1 MATIDG
7 LAMVARARA
16 FVGRAIIPQGMC
28 LNFVW
33 LRAGGL
39 SSIGASVGRMRTA
52 FASWQATP
60 EAHRHHS
67 DWAAPIGAV
76 VHYGPSPT
84 RRDKNRDAGDI
95 GISIGG
101 GYGIFTDAAGQ
112 GSRVGIMTLRAR
124 AAQIARP
131 YLGWAESLGGHTIRL
146 ATTATAGEIREA
158 IANAPTAQD
167 QEEDYLMRA
176 LLIRNSTPGDPNYGS
191 VDLVNLFTGFWWHT
205 PNQGFIDLIVS
216 QNLAITNAGKPWD
229 KPTNEWG
236 WYRDRAL
243 EHRQSIANS
252 LDLTQITSPG
262 WNSPQTLASRLAGI
276 DEYKNELTGATIANV
291 VAVILQSLPA
301 SAGGQAD
308 KVDVDEVARA
318 TVALLG
324 ERLTETQGGR

>member
-1 MATIDG
+1 VAVIDG

-16 FVGRAIIPQGMC
+16 FVGRSIIPQGMC

-52 FASWQATP
+52 FESWAATP
-60 EAHRHHS
+60 AAHQHHG
-67 DWAAPIGAV
+67 DWNAPIGAV

-84 RRDKNRDAGDI
+84 RRDKNRNAGDI

-112 GSRVGIMTLRAR
+112 GSRVGIMSLRAR

-131 YLGWAESLGGHTIRL
+131 YLGWADSLGGHIIRL
-146 ATTATAGEIREA
+146 ATTATAGDIATA
-158 IANAPTAQD
+158 IAAAPTAQE
-167 QEEDYLMRA
+167 QEEEDLMRA
-176 LLIRNSTPGDPNYGS
+176 LLIRNIKTGS
-191 VDLVNLFTGFWWHT
+191 VDLVNIFTGFWWHT
-205 PNQGFIDLIVS
+205 PDQGFIDLIVS
-216 QNLAITNAGKPWD
+216 QNLAITNGGKPWD
-229 KPTNEWG
+229 KPDNEWG

-252 LDLTQITSPG
+252 LDLSKITSPG

-276 DEYKNELTGATIANV
+276 DQYKNELSGGAIANV
-291 VAVILQSLPA
+291 VAVFMDSLPA
-301 SAGGQAD
+301 DVAETVT
-308 KVDVDEVARA
+308 KNVDVDEIARA
-318 TVALLG
+318 TISLLG
-324 ERLTETQGGR
+324 DRLADTQK